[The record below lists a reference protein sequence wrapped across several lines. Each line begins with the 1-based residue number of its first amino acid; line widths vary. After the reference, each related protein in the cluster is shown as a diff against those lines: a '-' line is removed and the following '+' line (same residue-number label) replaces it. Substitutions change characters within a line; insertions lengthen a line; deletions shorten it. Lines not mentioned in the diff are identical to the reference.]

1 LDINQPYLVPS
12 QQGSSL
18 YKDKGSKF
26 EAIAFRIPDVDG
38 FQSELARIKAQHPGA
53 RHFCYAWRL
62 DPLQNAFRSN
72 DDGEPSGSAGTPI
85 YNAIQSSGKY
95 EVAVVVV
102 RYFGGT
108 KLGVPG
114 LIKAYREAA
123 AEALK
128 DSGET
133 EVCYRKT
140 FKLQIPYDKLGIVEY
155 AIGQSVGEVLEKYF
169 EADCKFHVAIP
180 VAHAETFLQHLPL
193 DIRIFEI
200 ESHKKIMPE

>member
-1 LDINQPYLVPS
+1 VPAKE
-12 QQGSSL
+12 GSSL

-26 EAIAFRIPDVDG
+26 EAIAFRVSDVQD
-38 FQSELARIKAQHPGA
+38 FQSELVRIKAQHHGA

-85 YNAIQSSGKY
+85 YNAIQSSGKH

-123 AEALK
+123 ADALI
-128 DSGET
+128 DSGEA
-133 EVCYRKT
+133 EVCYRRT
-140 FKLQIPYDKLGIVEY
+140 FKLQIPYDKLGISEY
-155 AIGQSVGEVLEKYF
+155 AISQSNGEIIKKHF
-169 EADCKFHVAIP
+169 EADCKFRVTIP
-180 VAHAETFLQHLPL
+180 IAYAETFLQQLPL

-200 ESHKKIMPE
+200 ESHKKNIA